1 MSVHSKSGTTPA
13 GELKYRMAGAEGG
26 LPLVF
31 AHGAAGDSRQF
42 HYQLEYFGGKRTVAA
57 VDLPGHGRST
67 MKGLPSMT
75 DYVDAVAAV
84 LEAESMERC
93 VLAGH
98 SMGGGIILETYDRVP
113 EKIAGL
119 VFLSTGATL
128 PVSDLVFDFLDKDF
142 KVFCE
147 FLVKLSYSRALPE
160 EVRQMVLKE
169 AQSLDPALVR
179 NDFRI
184 CAAFDYTDMLKRVS
198 VPAIVLACT
207 GDKMVPHT
215 VSRHLAEGISGARME
230 VCEGDGHMPYFE
242 RHEEVNER
250 IERFIQSLNT

>member
-1 MSVHSKSGTTPA
+1 MSVHIESCATPA
-13 GELKYRMAGAEGG
+13 GELKYRMAGVKGG

-31 AHGAAGDSRQF
+31 VHGAAGDSRQF
-42 HYQLEYFGGKRTVAA
+42 HYQLEYFGGTRKVAA

-67 MKGLPSMT
+67 MKGLPSMK
-75 DYVDAVAAV
+75 DYVDAVTAV
-84 LEAESMERC
+84 LEAERMERC

-98 SMGGGIILETYDRVP
+98 SMGGGIILEAYDRVP
-113 EKIAGL
+113 EKVAGL

-128 PVSDLVFDFLDKDF
+128 PVSDLVFDFLEKDF

-147 FLVKLSYSRALPE
+147 FLVKLSYSRALAE

-169 AQSLDPALVR
+169 AQSLDPALVK

-215 VSRHLAEGISGARME
+215 VSRRLAEGIPGARME

-242 RHEEVNER
+242 RHKEVNER
-250 IERFIQSLNT
+250 IEHFIQSLNT

>member
-1 MSVHSKSGTTPA
+1 MSVQIKSCATPA
-13 GELKYRMAGAEGG
+13 GEVKYRMVGAEGG
-26 LPLVF
+26 LPLLFV
-31 AHGAAGDSRQF
+31 HGAAGDSRQF
-42 HYQLEYFGGKRTVAA
+42 HYQLEYFREKRTVAA

-67 MKGLPSMT
+67 IQGLPSMK
-75 DYVDAVAAV
+75 DYVDAVTAV
-84 LEAESMERC
+84 LETESMERC

-119 VFLSTGATL
+119 VFLSTGAKL
-128 PVSDLVFDFLDKDF
+128 PVSDLVFDFLEKDF

-147 FLVKLSYSRALPE
+147 FLVKLSYSRALAE
-160 EVRQMVLKE
+160 EVRQTVLRE

-184 CAAFDYTDMLKRVS
+184 CAAFDYTEMLKRVH

-215 VSRHLAEGISGARME
+215 VSRLLAEGITGAHME

-242 RHEEVNER
+242 RHEEVNDR
-250 IERFIQSLNT
+250 IERFIRSLNT